1 MVNNELKE
9 KSDFISTKGL
19 NFNVN
24 TETNENF
31 ITTVEKDNIQKKKK
45 MKLLKI
51 KINRL
56 LKENSLN

>member
-1 MVNNELKE
+1 MLNNELKE
-9 KSDFISTKGL
+9 KSNFISTKGL